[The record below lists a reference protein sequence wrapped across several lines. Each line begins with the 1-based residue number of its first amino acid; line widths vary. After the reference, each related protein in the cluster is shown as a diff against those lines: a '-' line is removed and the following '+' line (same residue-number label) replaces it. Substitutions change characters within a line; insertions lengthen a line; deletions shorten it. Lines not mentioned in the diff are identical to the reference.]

1 MSATELIPV
10 LLVAVLA
17 LWIYGARNRLVRLRQ
32 ALHMAWGRIDGQLRR
47 RAVALPALVQALRA
61 PLAGEQRALD
71 AVVQAQAQLQVAAE
85 HVGRRPTAAE
95 ALPDFVRAD
104 AALAAALER
113 LLALLDQHG
122 ALREQ
127 AELVPLLRE
136 LHDADLRI
144 AIARAGFNDAAE
156 AYNSAIAQFP
166 TRLLKPLLGLGPA
179 PRW

>member
-1 MSATELIPV
+1 MSAAELIPV

-17 LWIYGARNRLVRLRQ
+17 LWMYGARNRLVRLRQ
-32 ALHMAWGRIDGQLRR
+32 ALHTAWGRIDEQLRR
-47 RAVALPALVQALRA
+47 RGAALPQLVEALRM

-71 AVVQAQAQLQVAAE
+71 AVVEAQAQLQAAAE
-85 HVGRRPTAAE
+85 PVGRRPAAAE
-95 ALPDFVRAD
+95 ALPALVRAD

-127 AELVPLLRE
+127 DGLAPLLRE
-136 LHDADLRI
+136 LHDADLRL
-144 AIARAGFNDAAE
+144 AIARAGFNDAVE
-156 AYNSAIAQFP
+156 AYNTAIGQFP
-166 TRLLKPLLGLGPA
+166 TRLLKPLLGLRPA